1 MKVLRARLA
10 EQKVR
15 AQASEISS
23 ERRSQVGLRRPLRAH
38 RTYNYP
44 QLRVT
49 DHRIGLTLYRLF
61 DILNGDIDETID
73 SLIAAD
79 RAEKL
84 KESMENG

>member
-1 MKVLRARLA
+1 MRVLRARLLDA
-10 EQKVR
+10 KIE
-15 AQASEISS
+15 AQNKEIAAN
-23 ERRSQVGLRRPLRAH
+23 RKSQVGTGDRSERI

-49 DHRIGLTLYRLF
+49 DHRIGLTLYRLA
-61 DILNGDIDETID
+61 DVLNGDLDEIIDA
-73 SLIAAD
+73 LITAD